1 MVSLRFLVVISASF
15 TPTSHSMKEIVSRN
29 TVEDPNYR
37 DECGF
42 MDASLYNI
50 CCPSLDFSHE
60 EQKFPSILLK

>member
-1 MVSLRFLVVISASF
+1 
-15 TPTSHSMKEIVSRN
+15 MKEIVSRN